1 MSRLRSYMASLKA
14 LGVPGFIKY
23 VFLKRIDRDHAK
35 IFYTTSVIRR
45 RRCFPRDLFFDYW
58 FSGRDLY
65 VSFGYGEYHVLTYV
79 SEKDYRS
86 IMLYFPHSMVEVF
99 CEKVYDHDREFSGY
113 DTLIDVGS
121 TVGEFIAYSL
131 VKGFRRERI
140 FSVEPFSFI
149 TVRRRGRAV
158 NTHFKTLIT
167 DPGTF
172 RNLIDLSVGR
182 TLLKIDCEGCEKH
195 LSIEDLT
202 SLGKGSTAVIEYHP
216 WTMDKMREDFNRCAK
231 LFGRA
236 LVKRVDKDVWLLFI
250 FI

>member
-1 MSRLRSYMASLKA
+1 MFRLSSYMASLKA

-23 VFLKRIDRDHAK
+23 IFLKRIDRDHAE
-35 IFYTTSVIRR
+35 IFYQTSVVK
-45 RRCFPRDLFFDYW
+45 RCFPSDLFFDYW

-79 SEKDYRS
+79 SERDRRS
-86 IMLYFPHSMVEVF
+86 IMLYFPHSLVEVF
-99 CEKVYDHDREFSGY
+99 CEEAYRHDREFSEY

-121 TVGEFIAYSL
+121 TVGEFIAYLL

-140 FSVEPFSFI
+140 FSVDPFSFI
-149 TVRRRGRAV
+149 VVRRRGRAV

-182 TLLKIDCEGCEKH
+182 TLLKIDCEGCERH

-216 WTMDKMREDFNRCAK
+216 WTMDKMREDFSRCAK

-236 LVKRVDKDVWLLFI
+236 LVKKIAQDVWLLFI